1 MRPDGVRHNTNYV
14 SNPRD
19 LKRELEAFESMK
31 RADPD
36 AILELYLLDG
46 TLVRRYVPPGVGFP

>member
-1 MRPDGVRHNTNYV
+1 
-14 SNPRD
+14 
-19 LKRELEAFESMK
+19 MK